1 MQNRYDVLIIGA
13 GLSGIGMACHLTM
26 EAAGLSFAIL
36 ERRRAIGGTWD
47 LFRYP
52 GIRSDS
58 DMLSFGYE
66 FRPWIGSKVLAD
78 GASIRR
84 YIGETARQYGV
95 DRKIRF
101 GLAITEASWSSA
113 ERRWTVSALQEET
126 GEVTTFVCRYL
137 IACTGYYDY
146 DEGYRPNFPGREH
159 FRGPVV
165 HPQHWPEDL
174 DYRGKRIVVI
184 GSGATA
190 VTLVPALA
198 EQAERVTLLQ
208 RSPGY
213 LLSVP
218 SEDGLSLVL
227 RRFLPDRWV
236 HGLLRKRNVILG
248 GLIYKASRRWPKQVR
263 GWLLSSAR
271 KQLGEGVDMRHF
283 TPRYMPW
290 DERLCVVPDAD
301 LFEAIRRGRASVVT
315 ERIERFTER
324 GILLASGQELE
335 ADIVVTATGLKLKS
349 CGGIRIRVDGQP
361 LPVGERMTYKGV
373 LLQDTPNF
381 GIIFGYTNASWTLK
395 ADLAS
400 RYLCRLFEHM
410 RQHGLDVFT
419 PRAPEGERLEESVLS
434 ALDSGYVRRAKLLL
448 PRQGRHLPWRV
459 LNDFARDRS
468 MLLEQPV
475 EDAALEFRCACAA
488 TQEGSVSA

>member
-1 MQNRYDVLIIGA
+1 VRNHYDVLIIGA
-13 GLSGIGMACHLTM
+13 GLSGIAMACHLTM

-52 GIRSDS
+52 GVRSDS
-58 DMLSFGYE
+58 DMFSFGYD
-66 FRPWIGSKVLAD
+66 FHPWSGSKVLAD
-78 GASIRR
+78 GPSIRR

-101 GLAITEASWSSA
+101 GLAITEACWSS
-113 ERRWTVSALQEET
+113 EDCRWTVTAKAEET

-146 DEGYRPNFPGREH
+146 DEGHLPHFPGMER
-159 FRGPVV
+159 FRGRLV

-174 DYRGKRIVVI
+174 DYRGKRIVVV

-198 EQAERVTLLQ
+198 GQAAKVTLLQ

-213 LLSVP
+213 ILSVP
-218 SEDGLSLVL
+218 SEDKLSALL
-227 RRFLPDRWV
+227 QRFLPGRLV
-236 HGLLRKRNVILG
+236 HSLARRRNVVIG
-248 GLIYKASRRWPKQVR
+248 RLIYKASKRWPMKAR
-263 GWLLSSAR
+263 GWLLSNVR
-271 KQLGEGVDMRHF
+271 KQLGAGVDMRHF

-290 DERLCVVPDAD
+290 DERLCLVPDAD
-301 LFEAIRRGRASVVT
+301 LFKALREGRASVVT
-315 ERIERFTER
+315 ERIESFTER

-335 ADIVVTATGLKLKS
+335 ADIIVTATGLKLQA
-349 CGGIRIRVDGQP
+349 CGGIRMLVDGQP
-361 LPVGERMTYKGV
+361 LSIGERMTYKGV
-373 LLQDTPNF
+373 LLQDAPNF
-381 GIIFGYTNASWTLK
+381 AIIFGYTNAAWTLK

-400 RYLCRLFEHM
+400 RYLCRLFAHM
-410 RQHGLDVFT
+410 RQHGLEVFT
-419 PRAPEGERLEESVLS
+419 PRAPEGEMLEESVLS
-434 ALDSGYVRRAKLLL
+434 SLSSGYVQRARLLL

-459 LNDFARDRS
+459 LNDFVRDRS
-468 MLLEQPV
+468 MLLEQPI
-475 EDAALEFRCACAA
+475 EDAALEFRR
-488 TQEGSVSA
+488 VSPSGQVSDASS